1 MQIREHW
8 LFSDLISQKGSII
21 KSIWLN
27 VVSNF
32 LQILVSL
39 FVMAVYNK
47 VLPNYAVS
55 SLTTMAVGIVLIIA
69 FDFLFKLIKAR
80 IISNSNDLIDEKLQ
94 KNCFRRF

>member
-1 MQIREHW
+1 
-8 LFSDLISQKGSII
+8 
-21 KSIWLN
+21 
-27 VVSNF
+27 
-32 LQILVSL
+32 
-39 FVMAVYNK
+39 MAVYNK

>member
-1 MQIREHW
+1 MKISEHW

-55 SLTTMAVGIVLIIA
+55 SLTTMAVGIILIIA
-69 FDFLFKLIKAR
+69 FDFLLSSSKR
-80 IISNSNDLIDEKLQ
+80 E
-94 KNCFRRF
+94 